1 LLADSGELFFDMS
14 EAFLRI
20 RVFFFFEGLLFDFQL
35 RGAALE
41 LVDFGGHGIDL
52 NTQRRCSFV
61 DQVDGLVGQKAV
73 GNVTMRQS
81 GRGDDGRVF
90 DADAVMDFVLFLE
103 AAQNRNRV
111 FDIRLAHKNDLKAA
125 FEGGVFFDVLAIFVE
140 RGRSDGAQLSAGK
153 RGLQHV

>member
-1 LLADSGELFFDMS
+1 
-14 EAFLRI
+14 
-20 RVFFFFEGLLFDFQL
+20 
-35 RGAALE
+35 
-41 LVDFGGHGIDL
+41 
-52 NTQRRCSFV
+52 
-61 DQVDGLVGQKAV
+61 
-73 GNVTMRQS
+73 MRQS